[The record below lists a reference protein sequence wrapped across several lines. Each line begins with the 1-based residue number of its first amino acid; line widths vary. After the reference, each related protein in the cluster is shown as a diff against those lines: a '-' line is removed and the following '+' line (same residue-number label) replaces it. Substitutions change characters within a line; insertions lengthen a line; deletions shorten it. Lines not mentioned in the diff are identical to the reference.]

1 VGRLDRHHVSVV
13 RAARGERRLS
23 ATFWLL
29 ESPGSLAEQSR
40 TQPDGFGI
48 GTFEDDGSPDV
59 DKGPIRAIDDELF
72 AREAHEERS
81 RTFVAHLRFA
91 STGPPAE
98 ANTHP
103 FEQHGR
109 LFAHNGVLWGLE
121 EVEQRLG
128 EDRSLV
134 QGDTDSERLFAL
146 ITRETQLHD
155 GDLGEGIRA
164 AIEWIADS
172 VPVYS
177 LNFVLATPTEL
188 WALRYPETNK
198 LFVLE
203 RAMGGED
210 GCRSLDETSATG
222 SMHVL
227 SPELATCRSVVIA
240 TEKMDDDPAWRLVEP
255 GELLHVPPD
264 LDCVSRSI
272 MDRPPAQRLTLQD
285 LDRRAAASQTADT
298 GATTGPTR
306 RGMTGAS

>member
-1 VGRLDRHHVSVV
+1 MCRLFGLHG
-13 RAARGERRLS
+13 GERRLS

-29 ESPGSLAEQSR
+29 ESPGSLAVQSR

-59 DKGPIRAIDDELF
+59 DKRPIRAIDDELF

-91 STGPPAE
+91 SAGPPAPQ
-98 ANTHP
+98 NTHP
-103 FEQHGR
+103 FEQDGR

-121 EVEQRLG
+121 ELEQRLG
-128 EDRSLV
+128 EHRSLV
-134 QGDTDSERLFAL
+134 TGDTDSERLFAL
-146 ITRETQLHD
+146 ITRETQLRD
-155 GDLGEGIRA
+155 GDVGEGIRA
-164 AIEWIADS
+164 AIEWVADS

-188 WALRYPETNK
+188 WALRYPEGNE

-203 RAMGGED
+203 RAVGGGD
-210 GCRSLDETSATG
+210 GCRGLDETSSAG
-222 SMHVL
+222 SMHVT
-227 SPELATCRSVVIA
+227 SPEPATCRSVVLA
-240 TEKMDDDPAWRLVEP
+240 TERMDDDPAWRLLEP

-272 MDRPPAQRLTLQD
+272 IDRPPAHHLTLHD

-298 GATTGPTR
+298 GATDPQRKGIA
-306 RGMTGAS
+306 GAS

>member
-1 VGRLDRHHVSVV
+1 MCRLFGLH
-13 RAARGERRLS
+13 GGQRRIA

-29 ESPGSLAEQSR
+29 ESPASLAVQSR

-48 GTFEDDGSPDV
+48 GTFEEDDSPEV

-72 AREAHEERS
+72 AREARLERS

-91 STGPPAE
+91 STGPAAD

-121 EVEQRLG
+121 ELERRLG
-128 EDRSLV
+128 EHRSLV
-134 QGDTDSERLFAL
+134 HGDTDSERLFAL
-146 ITRETQLHD
+146 ITRETQLRD

-164 AIEWIADS
+164 AIDWVADAL
-172 VPVYS
+172 PVFS
-177 LNFVLATPTEL
+177 LNFVLATPTDL
-188 WALRYPETNK
+188 WALRYPETNN

-203 RAMGGED
+203 RALGGED
-210 GCRSLDETSATG
+210 GCRGLDESSSAG
-222 SMHVL
+222 SLRVS
-227 SPELATCRSVVIA
+227 SPDLARCRSVVLA
-240 TEKMDDDPAWRLVEP
+240 TEKMDNDPGWRLLEP
-255 GELLHVPPD
+255 GELLHIPAD

-272 MDRPPAQRLTLQD
+272 IDRPPARQLTLQD

-298 GATTGPTR
+298 AAVTGSR
-306 RGMTGAS
+306 RP